1 MTAKI
6 MTAKEKEL
14 ALRQAL
20 QEALVLAE
28 IMEALS
34 NGTPRDSDEVPCTW
48 VGWLG
53 ECIFR
58 VAQKIEGATA

>member
-6 MTAKEKEL
+6 MTAKEKEP
-14 ALRQAL
+14 ALREAL

-34 NGTPRDSDEVPCTW
+34 NTPRDSDEVPCTW